1 MMILTFEKNIVVDS
15 KRLTSNPCCV
25 DDCKNQPTFRIG
37 ILVDDIYKRSVFI
50 CKSHYRTG
58 QLLPGKL
65 LLESRTLTRLVK
77 GN

>member
-1 MMILTFEKNIVVDS
+1 MILTFEKNVVVDS

-25 DDCKNQPTFRIG
+25 DNCKNQPTFRIG

-50 CKSHYRTG
+50 CKPHYG
-58 QLLPGKL
+58 IGLKFPGSLLSI
-65 LLESRTLTRLVK
+65 SRTLTRLVR